1 MTEAM
6 ASVAELSWM
15 MVLVGAGACTSA
27 PVVEP
32 KPTPAPVPVKREEA
46 SFEQSVGAL
55 NEHDVERAFGKLQ
68 KAVSLCVASGAT
80 RVEAIGGSF
89 ELSLRIGPHG
99 ETASAHLSRSTL
111 GDRETERCILQAAA
125 AKTWPRPKGG
135 VGEATHE
142 YAIESSVA
150 VTEWTSGRLKPV
162 MPQIHEKV
170 AKCVMP
176 LAGKWHATLYIRQ
189 SGRVASSGVA
199 PPNADSGEQA
209 DCLVGVLNKFRFGPQ
224 RSKLSKVSF
233 TIP

>member
-1 MTEAM
+1 M
-6 ASVAELSWM
+6 
-15 MVLVGAGACTSA
+15 LVTAGACTSA
-27 PVVEP
+27 PIAGP
-32 KPTPAPVPVKREEA
+32 PPTAAPEAERREEA
-46 SFEQSVGAL
+46 SFEQSVGAM

-68 KAVSLCVASGAT
+68 AAVSRCVARGAA

-89 ELSLRIGPHG
+89 ELSLRILPTG
-99 ETASAHLSRSTL
+99 ETESAHLSRSTL
-111 GDRETERCILQAAA
+111 GDRETERCILQAALD
-125 AKTWPRPKGG
+125 KTWPRPKGG
-135 VGEATHE
+135 VGEASHE
-142 YAIESSVA
+142 YTIESSVA

-176 LAGKWHATLYIRQ
+176 LAGTWHATLYISQ

-199 PPNADSGEQA
+199 PPDAQSAEQA
-209 DCLVGVLNKFRFGPQ
+209 DCLVAVLNKFRFGPQ